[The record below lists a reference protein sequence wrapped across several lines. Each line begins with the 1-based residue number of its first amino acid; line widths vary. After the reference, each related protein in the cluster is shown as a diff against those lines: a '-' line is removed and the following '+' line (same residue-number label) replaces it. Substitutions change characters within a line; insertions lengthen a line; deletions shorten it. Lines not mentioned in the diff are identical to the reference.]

1 MDDVRE
7 VVQVDGGIV
16 VGHDGSKCAQEA
28 LRGPGAWPAGPIST
42 FTWCAP
48 GR

>member
-1 MDDVRE
+1 MDDVVE
-7 VVQVDGGIV
+7 VLQVEGGIV

-28 LRGPGAWPAGPIST
+28 LSGPGAWPAGPTST
-42 FTWCAP
+42 STSSGP